1 MYNSCMYSYTSFIK
15 ESKCKIVIYE
25 HYIFTDALS
34 KIKTPIHVN
43 HCLSRPTKLIS
54 EMIDKK
60 EIFKKQQKNTVS
72 SFCITVSYFLTV
84 FDTEK

>member
-1 MYNSCMYSYTSFIK
+1 MYSYTSFIK

-60 EIFKKQQKNTVS
+60 EIFKEQRKIQLPFVYNS
-72 SFCITVSYFLTV
+72 LIFFMCIWYRIIKRLH
-84 FDTEK
+84 K